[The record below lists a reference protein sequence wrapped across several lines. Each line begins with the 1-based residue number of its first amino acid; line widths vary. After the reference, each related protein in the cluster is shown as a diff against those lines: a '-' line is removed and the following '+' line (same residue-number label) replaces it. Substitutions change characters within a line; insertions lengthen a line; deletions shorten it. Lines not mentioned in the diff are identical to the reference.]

1 MNRTR
6 LPWVLVTGG
15 TRGIG
20 LALVRRLAAQY
31 RVVFTWR
38 HSAADAKRLVDEC
51 RAAGHDVESAQ
62 CDGSDAQAVHDL
74 AQRLVAERGAP
85 LALINNAGVTRDG
98 ALLGMQTS
106 AWLDVIDQNLNASF
120 YWTRALLP
128 AMVEAA
134 EGTVLMMSSVS
145 GLRGNP
151 GQTNYSATKAALIGL
166 ARSLALE
173 VARFGIRINAIAPG
187 VIDTDMT
194 RGMPEKAYA
203 ALCRSIPL
211 RRAGDVDDIAAMAEY
226 LIGEHGRY
234 ITGQCFVVDGGM
246 TA

>member
-1 MNRTR
+1 MKNSNR
-6 LPWVLVTGG
+6 PWVLVTGG
-15 TRGIG
+15 ARGIG
-20 LALVRRLAAQY
+20 LALVRRLAVGH

-38 HSAADAKRLVDEC
+38 HSVDEAQRLVDEC
-51 RAAGHDVESAQ
+51 KSKGQDVQSVQ
-62 CDGSDAQAVHDL
+62 CDGSKPEGVYETAAQL
-74 AQRLVAERGAP
+74 IAQHGAP

-98 ALLGMQTS
+98 ALINMDTS

-128 AMVEAA
+128 AMIDAA
-134 EGTVLMMSSVS
+134 CGTVLMMSSVS
-145 GLRGNP
+145 GIKGNA

-166 ARSLALE
+166 TRSLAIE
-173 VARFGIRINAIAPG
+173 VARFGVRVNAIAPG

-194 RGMPEKAYA
+194 RRMPEKTYA
-203 ALCRSIPL
+203 ELCKSIPM
-211 RRAGDVDDIAAMAEY
+211 RQAGTVGDIAAMAEY
-226 LIGEHGRY
+226 LIGEQGRY